1 MLVSMG
7 GGVARVAETLCCSI
21 VVSSSGRSAVMSCR
35 VVVELY
41 FLSSYRCCVVSSCH
55 CGLYRLVAVG
65 LYRRVAGGW
74 CSRVTMGWYRRVAVR
89 RVVFVSLWDCIVVSL

>member
-1 MLVSMG
+1 MWRRRCV
-7 GGVARVAETLCCSI
+7 
-21 VVSSSGRSAVMSCR
+21 VVSSCHRVVVVRLCR

-89 RVVFVSLWDCIVVSL
+89 RVFVSLWDCIVVSL